1 MVASVPVPLR
11 PAPTDSE
18 LVDQEAADQG
28 TADKKAGDQA
38 TPALA
43 VTGDSTVEPTPEK
56 TPDDVPAKPDS
67 RSPKPD
73 MSSSNTSSRSIGMR
87 FTRWFRWSDLA
98 LIPLVF
104 GIALQLRAWL
114 TWRPLWF
121 DEQTISRNIRDRGFA
136 ELATV
141 LDHNQ
146 AAPIAWL
153 WTQRAVVELAGTS
166 ERALRFVPFLL
177 SAGCLI
183 LAWLA
188 VRRVLGP
195 VGTFVTV
202 ALFSINDYMVRY
214 AAEVKQYSG
223 DVFFVL
229 LMIVLARWALTAPGP
244 RRFVVWWA
252 VAAGASLFSM
262 GAILAMPGLALVLV
276 GTAWWHGRWRLAWW
290 ASLPS
295 VLWLVAFAPHY
306 LLTMGPLRDN
316 DSMTQFWARRGYAPV
331 DAGQSAVAEWMVR
344 RLEVLANQPLGLD
357 AAFLGRRWLLFATV
371 VFWSLAVLGMLVAL
385 RDRAQIGLADRSVW
399 EPSGTAAR
407 RPATIPTGLLFAAP
421 VVSGFAL
428 AVLWVSPLYMRLAMW
443 IMPGL
448 FLAVGFAV
456 DAAARLVAR
465 GGWGRVQWSRWAGR
479 LVGAGAVLA
488 LAVMLAPLPGAA
500 VSPPA
505 EALTAEYRAT
515 QFEYRGAVRWL
526 IAQHRPGDLVV
537 GVYGGHHAVA
547 WYDTAGRLSPVIW
560 VQAAEDRPC
569 DPMELRQRLAGVR
582 RVLFYADLRVEPN
595 VRGAEALAALLE
607 ERGTVVSKGDFGPR
621 GIVSVVDLDPDTT
634 APPDVRGDEEPDSG
648 RPGEQQP
655 CLRIVPM

>member
-1 MVASVPVPLR
+1 MVASVPMPLR

-18 LVDQEAADQG
+18 LVDQKAADQG
-28 TADKKAGDQA
+28 TAEKKTGEDATSALLTPGDGVVDA
-38 TPALA
+38 TLDNPSANA
-43 VTGDSTVEPTPEK
+43 
-56 TPDDVPAKPDS
+56 
-67 RSPKPD
+67 
-73 MSSSNTSSRSIGMR
+73 SSRSVGKR
-87 FTRWFRWSDLA
+87 FVQWFDWSDLA

-104 GIALQLRAWL
+104 GLALQLRAWL

-121 DEQTISRNIRDRGFA
+121 DEQTISRNIRDRSFA

-153 WTQRAVVELAGTS
+153 WAQRAVVEVAGTG

-177 SAGCLI
+177 SAGCLV

-195 VGTFVTV
+195 VGTVVTV
-202 ALFSINDYMVRY
+202 ALFAVNDYMIRY

-223 DVFFVL
+223 DVFWVL
-229 LMIVLARWALTAPGP
+229 LMIVLGRWVLTAPGR
-244 RRFVVWWA
+244 RRFVLWWA
-252 VAAGASLFSM
+252 VAAVASLFSM

-276 GTAWWHGRWRLAWW
+276 GTAWWYGRWRLAWW

-295 VLWLVAFAPHY
+295 ILWLAAFAPHY

-316 DSMTQFWARRGYAPV
+316 DTMTEFWARRGYAPV
-331 DAGQSAVAEWMVR
+331 DDGLGAIAEWSVR
-344 RLEVLANQPLGLD
+344 RLQVLAGQPLSLD

-371 VFWSLAVLGMLVAL
+371 VFWSLALLGMLVAL
-385 RDRAQIGLADRSVW
+385 RDKPRA
-399 EPSGTAAR
+399 
-407 RPATIPTGLLFAAP
+407 RPAGVPTRNGSGAASGEPLTIPTGLLLAAP
-421 VVSGFAL
+421 AVSGFVL

-456 DAAARLVAR
+456 DAAARLVAHKGR
-465 GGWGRVQWSRWAGR
+465 GSAQWSRWTGR
-479 LVGAGAVLA
+479 LVGAGAILA
-488 LAVMLAPLPGAA
+488 IAVVLAPLPVAA

-505 EALTAEYRAT
+505 AALTAEYRAT
-515 QFEYRGAVRWL
+515 HFNYPAAVRWL
-526 IAQHRPGDLVV
+526 IAQHRPGDLLV

-547 WYDTAGRLSPVIW
+547 WYDSAARLSPAIW
-560 VQAAEDRPC
+560 VQLAENRPC
-569 DPMELRQRLAGVR
+569 DPMELHERLAGVS

-607 ERGTVVSKGDFGPR
+607 ERGTVVAKGDFGAR
-621 GIVSVVDLDPDTT
+621 GIVSVVEMSSDAANPREASDAKDSDSNRAA
-634 APPDVRGDEEPDSG
+634 APR
-648 RPGEQQP
+648 P
-655 CLRIVPM
+655 CLRIVRLPVPS